1 MEKIV
6 SDGEE
11 ESEENAVGEVKRERE
26 SVGGF
31 GRGGWRSGRK
41 MFFDG
46 GVRVARGN
54 IPARFHWELSGLD
67 CH

>member
-1 MEKIV
+1 MKKIV

-11 ESEENAVGEVKRERE
+11 ESEENAVGEIKRERE

-31 GRGGWRSGRK
+31 RRGRLSGRK

-54 IPARFHWELSGLD
+54 IPARFHWEQCPG